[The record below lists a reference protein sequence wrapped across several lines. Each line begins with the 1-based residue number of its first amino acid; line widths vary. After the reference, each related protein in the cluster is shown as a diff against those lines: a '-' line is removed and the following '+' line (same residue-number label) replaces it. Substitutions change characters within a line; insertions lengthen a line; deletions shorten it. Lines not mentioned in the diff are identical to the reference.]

1 MVTKKFFV
9 VLLTFIC
16 LVSFVSAET
25 IADGSLKEPNSK
37 RVVLVG
43 KVSLKKPIDLEA
55 RREAFNEMKALQV
68 GIKQDNFYTLGETF
82 LGEKNP
88 ENKPEYGETF
98 FYVAKKEKDNT
109 VFIDYFIGRIFAT
122 VNIDFKFALPAN
134 VKITI
139 PEDAQYVYIG
149 NFQYEL
155 DYALRTVGFKHIDEY
170 SQAQKELNLATG
182 KKSELYRAEIEFV
195 E

>member
-1 MVTKKFFV
+1 MSIF
-9 VLLTFIC
+9 
-16 LVSFVSAET
+16 
-25 IADGSLKEPNSK
+25 SLKFLLFTF
-37 RVVLVG
+37 VLVG

-55 RREAFNEMKALQV
+55 RREPFKEMKALQI
-68 GIKQDNFYTLGETF
+68 GFKEDNLYSLGETF
-82 LGEKNP
+82 IGERFP

-109 VFIDYFIGRIFAT
+109 FVIDYFIGRIFAT
-122 VNIDFKFALPAN
+122 VNPDFKFALPAK

-182 KKSELYRAEIEFV
+182 KKSELYRAEIEFLK
-195 E
+195 